1 MKSINVRKKSMKQE
15 KENAEIFGGK
25 CQPGSGACWG
35 AKGDVICDAYL
46 IEAKYTDAYS
56 YSFSLKT
63 WDKIENEAYRAD
75 LRIPLLQL
83 NIKDLSLI
91 IFNSSL
97 IPYTSPLY
105 MAYSGSYLPR
115 GNSMTIKYDD
125 CVKNIDTCFK
135 DGKLWMQ
142 RIVFAGSSNAFYMM
156 QREDFKLFI
165 DNVR

>member
-1 MKSINVRKKSMKQE
+1 MNVRKKSMKQE
-15 KENAEIFGGK
+15 KENADIFGGK

-35 AKGDVICDAYL
+35 AKGDVICDEYL
-46 IEAKYTDAYS
+46 IEAKYTDADS
-56 YSFSLKT
+56 YSFSPKT

-75 LRIPLLQL
+75 LRIPLIQL

-115 GNSMTIKYDD
+115 GNSITIKYND

-135 DGKLWMQ
+135 DGKLWMH
-142 RIVFAGSSNAFYMM
+142 RIVFAGSNKVFYMM

-165 DNVR
+165 DNVC

>member
-1 MKSINVRKKSMKQE
+1 MNVRKKSMKQE

-46 IEAKYTDAYS
+46 IEAKYTDADS

-83 NIKDLSLI
+83 NIKDLNLVIFHANLI
-91 IFNSSL
+91 IDDNFLLHGYGKSYTPNS
-97 IPYTSPLY
+97 
-105 MAYSGSYLPR
+105 
-115 GNSMTIKYDD
+115 NSMTIKYEE
-125 CVKNIDTCFK
+125 CAIDIDKCFK
-135 DGKLWMQ
+135 NGTIWMQ
-142 RIVFAGSSNAFYMM
+142 RIIFVNHERKSFYMM
-156 QREDFKLFI
+156 QREDFKLFM
-165 DNVR
+165 DNVC